1 MLRRQLLLESISA
14 LLILLFLYASMSKF
28 LDFRTFYHDLNNQ
41 PFPHSWT
48 PFLVWF
54 IPLTEIALSLM
65 LIFERTRLSGFYG
78 SLVLM
83 GLFTIYA
90 IAILL
95 NFFAYVPCSCGGVIK
110 HLTWPQHLVLNLF
123 FLGLSLSG
131 ALIQR
136 KKPFKQPFITSPTKQ
151 SLV

>member
-1 MLRRQLLLESISA
+1 MSRRQVLLESISA
-14 LLILLFLYASMSKF
+14 LLIVLFVYASMSKF
-28 LDFRTFYHDLNNQ
+28 LDFTTFYHDLNNQ

-48 PFLVWF
+48 PLLLWF
-54 IPLTEIALSLM
+54 IPLTEIALSFL

-90 IAILL
+90 TAILL
-95 NFFAYVPCSCGGVIK
+95 NFFPYVPCSCGGVIK

-123 FLGLSLSG
+123 FLGLSISG
-131 ALIQR
+131 VLIQ
-136 KKPFKQPFITSPTKQ
+136 KNKPFKQPSITTKN